1 MAEEPKRRLS
11 DRLGMSPT
19 VISESTSIAGDVVTQ
34 GPLMVSG
41 HVQGNGRI
49 GGTLSMSKSA
59 HWEGDI
65 SARQAVIAGK
75 VDGKIVI
82 EDKLEISSSAVI
94 HGEIVAKIL
103 AIANGA
109 RIEGAVTVTSGKA
122 IVKFE
127 EKTGRR
133 RRDSTPAPTRPRPR
147 SRYCC
152 TTRCSVPPRCTIY
165 SSPSASWANEAIIR
179 PVAVAELESTV
190 KVGVTSRAMCHRLP
204 LPKSPNT

>member
-1 MAEEPKRRLS
+1 MADEPKRRLS

-19 VISESTSIAGDVVTQ
+19 VISESTSIVGDIVTQ

-59 HWEGDI
+59 QWDGDI

-75 VDGKIVI
+75 VTGKIVI

-94 HGEIVAKIL
+94 EGEIVAKVL

-122 IVKFE
+122 IVKFD
-127 EKTGRR
+127 EKR
-133 RRDSTPAPTRPRPR
+133 
-147 SRYCC
+147 
-152 TTRCSVPPRCTIY
+152 
-165 SSPSASWANEAIIR
+165 
-179 PVAVAELESTV
+179 
-190 KVGVTSRAMCHRLP
+190 TSDADAA
-204 LPKSPNT
+204 